1 MGAGRLRQGMKVAA
15 VAASWSS
22 AQDLFGVLTLQQE
35 FKSIGFWD
43 FLRQYRKDEAE
54 LQHLRDA
61 ALATRGSDTPGYVPP
76 EVDCPGRHWVKPF
89 ITWDDGFD
97 CSICGQGIDKAATCV
112 GCRLC
117 DYDVCPDCLQKIL
130 HRDGNALVSDNV
142 PPGCSSNVRAGMQ
155 KKLHRRLLRSVGVA
169 AVPEA
174 ERGKE
179 PSEESLEVAAGL
191 PKPKG
196 KTRSG
201 KTRPKTAEKGATS
214 DVASP
219 PLPGLADA
227 GSPVGASPLPC
238 QDFRE
243 AWEVPVP
250 DSDDPDL

>member
-22 AQDLFGVLTLQQE
+22 AQDLFGVLASQQE
-35 FKSIGFWD
+35 FKSIGFWE

-54 LQHLRDA
+54 LQSLRDA

-97 CSICGQGIDKAATCV
+97 CSICGHGIDKGTTCV

-117 DYDVCPDCLQKIL
+117 DYDVCPECLQKLL
-130 HRDGNALVSDNV
+130 HRDGNGLVADDV
-142 PPGCSSNVRAGMQ
+142 PQGGSSNVRAGMQ
-155 KKLHRRLLRSVGVA
+155 KKLHRRLLGSVGVA
-169 AVPEA
+169 EC
-174 ERGKE
+174 GKE
-179 PSEESLEVAAGL
+179 PQESGAAAG
-191 PKPKG
+191 PSKPKG
-196 KTRSG
+196 TTRSG
-201 KTRPKTAEKGATS
+201 KARIKTAEKGASS
-214 DVASP
+214 DVAPHLTGHAES
-219 PLPGLADA
+219 LADT
-227 GSPVGASPLPC
+227 GSPGASTLPC
-238 QDFRE
+238 HDLRE